1 MTGLGASSAQQAA
14 LYLAIQLEE
23 SVGRCGKHGWFG
35 CSFITLF
42 ATRPQCFAEIFPRPK
57 PSLNMQ
63 RNAASFTTSREVIN
77 EPHDPAHDRA
87 EEQLM
92 KSDATQKQPDPAHG
106 SVEKL
111 INTRARELVD
121 GFKVRRALPAIG
133 RRMVGPFI
141 FLDQMGPEILKTGEG
156 LDVAPHPHI
165 GLATV
170 TYLFKGE
177 LLHRDSLGTVQPI
190 RPGEVNWMTAGRG
203 ITHSERTPPEM
214 RQTGSEL
221 FGIQT
226 WVAFPTHVEE
236 TEPAFAHHSAG
247 ELPSVEGEGKLVR
260 LICGSLYGARSPVRT
275 FSEMFYADAALE
287 RDARLQLPAG
297 QEERAAYI
305 VEGTLELLPDGGTFT
320 AGQLLIFKP
329 GAEIILCARGSASAR
344 LMLLGGAPLDGT
356 RHIWWNF
363 VSSSRERIEQAKEDW
378 KNGRFAPVPEE
389 TESIP
394 LPGSGPALV
403 RYP

>member
-1 MTGLGASSAQQAA
+1 M
-14 LYLAIQLEE
+14 
-23 SVGRCGKHGWFG
+23 
-35 CSFITLF
+35 
-42 ATRPQCFAEIFPRPK
+42 K
-57 PSLNMQ
+57 P
-63 RNAASFTTSREVIN
+63 
-77 EPHDPAHDRA
+77 
-87 EEQLM
+87 
-92 KSDATQKQPDPAHG
+92 DATEQQPDPPHDA
-106 SVEKL
+106 VEKI

-121 GFKVRRALPAIG
+121 GFTVRRALPAIG

-141 FLDQMGPEILKTGEG
+141 FLDQMGPEILKSGAG

-203 ITHSERTPPEM
+203 IAHSERTPPEI

-226 WVAFPTHVEE
+226 WVAFPTRDEE
-236 TEPAFAHHSAG
+236 TEPAFAHHGAG

-275 FSEMFYADAALE
+275 FSEMFYADVALE
-287 RDARLQLPAG
+287 RDARIQLPAE
-297 QEERAAYI
+297 QEERAAYVI
-305 VEGTLELLPDGGTFT
+305 EGTIELLDGGETFS

-329 GAEIILCARGSASAR
+329 GAEIVLRAKASASAR

-356 RHIWWNF
+356 RHVWWNF
-363 VSSSRERIEQAKEDW
+363 VSSSRERIGQAKRDW
-378 KNGRFAPVPEE
+378 KAGRFAPVPEE
-389 TESIP
+389 TEFIP
-394 LPGSGPALV
+394 LPESRPAVV